1 MTVRIPFTSILYLQW
16 IYMIYII
23 YALSPSISCF
33 PLVVQY
39 NDKFSEAIED
49 FGVHEKEGALPSKHD
64 LITCLAVGGRWIT
77 SQQDLQVIQFNK
89 K

>member
-1 MTVRIPFTSILYLQW
+1 
-16 IYMIYII
+16 MIYII

-39 NDKFSEAIED
+39 NDEFSEAIED